1 MLQILGKFI
10 IFKDLQ
16 MIEKSLFDIFNHIKV
31 RKNAPSLHLQVSPRT
46 LWVGRWSKKFIK
58 LLNAPFRYLEAGWA
72 SKKTKSLN
80 TVCKIYSCVHHNQ
93 QALFYEVNSQTLVL
107 LTGR

>member
-1 MLQILGKFI
+1 MSYMLQILGKFI

-46 LWVGRWSKKFIK
+46 LWLR
-58 LLNAPFRYLEAGWA
+58 RYLSKRKVAGLSPA
-72 SKKTKSLN
+72 ADTEFYNSERQVILVHCPGYYDLN
-80 TVCKIYSCVHHNQ
+80 ISSEMQ
-93 QALFYEVNSQTLVL
+93 NSSVL
-107 LTGR
+107 S

>member
-1 MLQILGKFI
+1 MSYMLQILGKFI

-46 LWVGRWSKKFIK
+46 LCLGV
-58 LLNAPFRYLEAGWA
+58 LEAGVA
-72 SKKTKSLN
+72 RVAMRSEERRVSKYF
-80 TVCKIYSCVHHNQ
+80 IYSLSRYN
-93 QALFYEVNSQTLVL
+93 
-107 LTGR
+107 